1 MRHLDK
7 EEKVQKSFMY
17 KSYKD
22 GELIYQKNK
31 MIGVLLVPPLG
42 ATEMGVGIESQDIG
56 EEKSWDHDSQEHRV
70 GETRGERPIGLTERG
85 VPQGQHKPYPQTLE
99 PLRILVL
106 LRKVIKAD
114 LE

>member
-1 MRHLDK
+1 MG
-7 EEKVQKSFMY
+7 

-56 EEKSWDHDSQEHRV
+56 EEKSWEHDNQKHRV
-70 GETRGERPIGLTERG
+70 GETCGQRPTSMTERS

-106 LRKVIKAD
+106 LRKMIKAG